1 MDVGNRIKEV
11 RFSNGLS
18 QEEFGRQISV
28 TKSSISKMENGASAP
43 TDQTIKLICQ
53 EFNVSPQWLRTGEG
67 PMVMPED
74 EDDEIID
81 RVLAGVDPVPKAIL
95 RGLAKMPGGWEAL
108 AQAVRLCAAELD
120 KIDHE
125 QDS

>member
-1 MDVGNRIKEV
+1 MRQH
-11 RFSNGLS
+11 FGLS
-18 QEEFGRQISV
+18 QFDFGNKIGV
-28 TKSSISKMENGASAP
+28 TTSSISKLEKGTNNPS
-43 TDQTIKLICQ
+43 DQTCKLICQ

-81 RVLAGVDPVPKAIL
+81 RVLSGVDPVPKAIL

-108 AQAVRLCAAELD
+108 AQAVQLCAAELD
-120 KIDHE
+120 KIDQQKE
-125 QDS
+125 PEE

>member
-1 MDVGNRIKEV
+1 MDISTRIKDL
-11 RFSNGLS
+11 RKSLGLS
-18 QEEFGRQISV
+18 QDEFGKKIGLSLYAISMYERG
-28 TKSSISKMENGASAP
+28 INNP

-81 RVLAGVDPVPKAIL
+81 RVLASVDPVPKAIL